1 MRWPF
6 WEAWLEKLITPA
18 EGAYAYPLLVKQ
30 LLRNALVQ
38 VRDQEIVYR
47 SRRFTYGE
55 FGNRVSRLASALR
68 DHLGVQPGD
77 TVGIM
82 DWDSN
87 RFLEALFAVPMMGAV
102 LQTINVRLSPEQ
114 VAYTIN
120 HARPSVILVNAEF
133 AGLLAEIRPHLT
145 TAKRFVLMQ
154 DAPLHNADTPV
165 AGFDAGYE
173 EMLAT
178 GHGHYEFPDFDENT
192 QATAFYTTGT
202 TGEPKGVY
210 FSHRQIV
217 LHTLSLLANLALAP
231 SQGRFH
237 RDSVYMPMTP
247 LFHVHGWGLP
257 WCATAA
263 GVKQV
268 YPGRYEPA
276 ALLNLIRTEGVTF
289 THCVPTILQ
298 MLLNAPE
305 SQATDL
311 SKLTMAVGGSALPVG
326 LARQA
331 MARGID
337 VFGGFGMSET
347 GPVLTIS
354 HLTRAELTGD
364 ADTEAPLRTG
374 TGAAGPLVEIR
385 VVDGAMND
393 VPHDGA
399 TVGEMV
405 VRAPWL
411 TQGYL
416 HNPEASETLWAG
428 GYLHTGDLATMTA
441 SGRIRLR
448 DRIKD
453 VVKTGG
459 EWVSSVLLEDLIS
472 QAPHVS
478 QVAIIG
484 VEDAKWG
491 ERPLAV
497 VVPDAGAAVLP
508 ADLQRHLRR
517 FVDEGVISKYA
528 VPEQFVFAAS
538 LPKTSVGKVDKK
550 QLRLAYGV
558 AAPT

>member
-1 MRWPF
+1 MG
-6 WEAWLEKLITPA
+6 KLIIATPD
-18 EGAYAYPLLVKQ
+18 AYAYPLLVKQ
-30 LLRNALVQ
+30 LLRNSLVQ
-38 VRDQEIVYR
+38 ARGQEIVYR
-47 SRRFTYGE
+47 ARRFTYAE
-55 FGNRVSRLASALR
+55 FGDRVSRLASAL
-68 DHLGVQPGD
+68 HGGMGVQPGD

-120 HARPSVILVNAEF
+120 HAGPSVILVNADF
-133 AGLLAEIRPHLT
+133 AGLLAEIRPHLA

-154 DAPLHNADTPV
+154 DAEAPPP
-165 AGFDAGYE
+165 AGFDAEYE
-173 EMLAT
+173 ALLAA
-178 GHGHYEFPDFDENT
+178 GHGHYDFPDFDENT

-257 WCATAA
+257 WGATAA

-305 SQATDL
+305 SRDTDL
-311 SKLTMAVGGSALPVG
+311 SGLTMAVGGSALPLG

-347 GPVLTIS
+347 GPVLTIA
-354 HLTRAELTGD
+354 HLTRAELAGD
-364 ADTEAPLRTG
+364 ADAQAPLRTG

-385 VVDGAMND
+385 IVDGAMND
-393 VPHDGA
+393 VPHDGVA
-399 TVGEMV
+399 IGEMV

-416 HNPEASETLWAG
+416 DNPEASEKLWAG
-428 GYLHTGDLATMTA
+428 GSLHTGDLATMTV

-478 QVAIIG
+478 QVAVIG

-497 VVPDAGAAVLP
+497 VVPDNGAVVQP

-550 QLRLAYGV
+550 QLRLAYGA